1 MKKYDLKGIENYFT
15 SEYDLGFS
23 DFVLDNLLHRMKC
36 YEENFE
42 KDIYE
47 NCDSREEAEKWARR
61 YVILDCGVCDKFT
74 LILSIKEYLD
84 NELSSVASLYFDTIL
99 KD

>member
-47 NCDSREEAEKWARR
+47 NCETREEAEEWAKR
-61 YVILDCGVCDKFT
+61 YVNLYGGVYDIPT
-74 LILSIKEYLD
+74 LIQGFKDYLES
-84 NELSSVASLYFDTIL
+84 ELHSLDRLETDF
-99 KD
+99 